1 MTFKILV
8 CGSQGQVAQA
18 LAESHLPGD
27 ISLIARGRP
36 DLDLLDAASI
46 RQSLTDIQPDLVVNA
61 AAYTAVDQAETE
73 IEAAHALN
81 AAAPGELARQTAALG
96 VPLIHLSTDYVF
108 DGSKDAPYTEKDPVN
123 SLGVYGRTKREGE
136 IAVIEANPNSIVMRT
151 AWVYSPFGKNFCKT
165 MLRVSEQRDELGV
178 VMDQL
183 GNPTSAHDIAS
194 AIIAVS
200 KTILVERQPVQQ
212 GIYHLSGTGEASW
225 ADFASAIFEHSA
237 SIGGPTAKVKRITSA
252 EFPTPVKRPSNSRL
266 DCRKLEQAYGIAM
279 PHWRESM
286 RACVNRL
293 IETGAWK
300 S

>member
-8 CGSQGQVAQA
+8 CGGQGQVAHA
-18 LAESHLPGD
+18 LAESHLPD
-27 ISLIARGRP
+27 DVSLIARGRP

-73 IEAAHALN
+73 IEAAQALN

-96 VPLIHLSTDYVF
+96 VPLIHLSTDYVL
-108 DGSKDAPYTEKDPVN
+108 DGSKNDPCTEKDPVN
-123 SLGVYGRTKREGE
+123 PLGFYGCTKCEGE

-178 VMDQL
+178 VMDQV
-183 GNPTSAHDIAS
+183 GNPSSAHDIAN
-194 AIIAVS
+194 AIIGVS
-200 KTILVERQPVQQ
+200 KTIMVERQPVQH
-212 GIYHLSGTGEASW
+212 GIYHLYGTGEASW
-225 ADFASAIFEHSA
+225 ANFASAIFEHSA

-266 DCRKLEQAYGIAM
+266 DCRKLEQSCGIAM
-279 PHWRESM
+279 PLWRESM

-300 S
+300 I

>member
-18 LAESHLPGD
+18 LAESHLPDD
-27 ISLIARGRP
+27 ISLTARGRP

-108 DGSKDAPYTEKDPVN
+108 DGSKDAPYTEEDPVN
-123 SLGVYGRTKREGE
+123 PLGVYGRTKREGE

-165 MLRVSEQRDELGV
+165 MLRVSEQRDALGV
-178 VMDQL
+178 VMNQL
-183 GNPTSAHDIAS
+183 GNPTAAHDIAS

-200 KTILVERQPVQQ
+200 KTILVERQPVQHS
-212 GIYHLSGTGEASW
+212 IYHLSGTGEASW

-266 DCRKLEQAYGIAM
+266 DCRKLEQAYGIEM

-293 IETGAWK
+293 VETGAWK
-300 S
+300 T